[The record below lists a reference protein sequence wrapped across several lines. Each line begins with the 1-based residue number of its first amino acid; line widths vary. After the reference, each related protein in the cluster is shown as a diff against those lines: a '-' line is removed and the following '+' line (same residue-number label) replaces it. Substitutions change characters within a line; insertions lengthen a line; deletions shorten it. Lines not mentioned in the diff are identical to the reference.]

1 MAARNR
7 QTTLASPSSESQMTY
22 ARFLELFPDNDACL
36 DYLKAKFYPDG
47 TECPKCGKASKFH
60 RITGRSA
67 YSCQYCGHHVYPT
80 AGTIFHKSTVSLQF
94 WFYGIFLMSSTR
106 CGISAK
112 QLEREIGVTYKT
124 AHRMFKLIRTLLS
137 QDDDPLNGE
146 VEIDETGYGGKP
158 HAGATARYRKPED
171 WNRHRAGQR
180 WAHANKT
187 SVLGMVERGGRVR
200 AEVVPDRGA
209 PTLQDRVIERVLP
222 ASMIFTDEWKSYI
235 GLRHHFAGHRRI
247 QHRQKVYVRGDVHT
261 NTIEGF
267 FGLLKTGIRGV
278 YHAVSR
284 EYLQSYLDEYAW
296 RYNHRHD
303 SQPMFW
309 TILDGV
315 QKSAIAT
322 DLP

>member
-1 MAARNR
+1 
-7 QTTLASPSSESQMTY
+7 MTY
-22 ARFLELFPDNDACL
+22 TRFLELFPNNDACL
-36 DYLKAKFYPDG
+36 DYLKDKFYPDG
-47 TECPKCGKASKFH
+47 TACPKCGKVSKFH
-60 RITGRSA
+60 RISGRTA
-67 YSCQYCGHHVYPT
+67 YSCQFCGHHVYPT
-80 AGTIFHKSTVSLQF
+80 AGTIFHKSTVSLQY
-94 WFYGIFLMSSTR
+94 WFYAIYLMSSTR

-137 QDDDPLNGE
+137 QDDDPLSGE

-158 HAGATARYRKPED
+158 HLGATMRYRKPGD
-171 WNRHRAGQR
+171 WSRHNAGQR
-180 WAHANKT
+180 WAKANKT

-200 AEVVPDRGA
+200 AEVVPDRLG
-209 PTLQDRVIERVLP
+209 PTLQGRVIERVLP
-222 ASMIFTDEWKSYI
+222 ASMIFTDEWKSYT

-315 QKSAIAT
+315 QKDRLAAS
-322 DLP
+322 

>member
-36 DYLKAKFYPDG
+36 EYLKAKFYADG

-60 RITGRSA
+60 KITGRTA
-67 YSCQYCGHHVYPT
+67 YSCQYCGHQVYPT

-94 WFYGIFLMSSTR
+94 WFYGIYLMSSTR

-137 QDDDPLNGE
+137 QDDELLTGE
-146 VEIDETGYGGKP
+146 VEADETRWGGKP
-158 HAGATARYRKPED
+158 RAGDVSRYMIPSD
-171 WNRHRAGQR
+171 WNRNKAASR
-180 WAHANKT
+180 WASDPKNKGT
-187 SVLGMVERGGRVR
+187 VFGMVERGGRVR
-200 AEVVPDRGA
+200 AEIVPDRLG
-209 PTLQDRVIERVLP
+209 PTLTGRIIERVLP
-222 ASMIFTDEWKSYI
+222 SAMIFTDEYVAYR
-235 GLRHHFAGHRRI
+235 GLRNHFAGHRRI
-247 QHRQKVYVRGDVHT
+247 MHKQKIYVRGNVHT
-261 NTIEGF
+261 QTIEGF
-267 FGLLKTGIRGV
+267 FGLLKNGIRGV

-284 EYLQSYLDEYAW
+284 EYLQSYLDEYCW

-303 SQPMFW
+303 RQPMFW

-315 QKSAIAT
+315 QKDRLAAQ
-322 DLP
+322 

>member
-1 MAARNR
+1 
-7 QTTLASPSSESQMTY
+7 
-22 ARFLELFPDNDACL
+22 
-36 DYLKAKFYPDG
+36 
-47 TECPKCGKASKFH
+47 
-60 RITGRSA
+60 
-67 YSCQYCGHHVYPT
+67 
-80 AGTIFHKSTVSLQF
+80 
-94 WFYGIFLMSSTR
+94 MSSTR

-137 QDDDPLNGE
+137 QDDDPLSGE

-158 HAGATARYRKPED
+158 HVGATARYRKPGD
-171 WNRHRAGQR
+171 WNRHSAGQR
-180 WAHANKT
+180 WAKANKT

-200 AEVVPDRGA
+200 AEVVPARGA
-209 PTLQDRVIERVLP
+209 PTLQGRVIERVLP
-222 ASMIFTDEWKSYI
+222 ASMIFTEEWKSYT
-235 GLRHHFAGHRRI
+235 GLRHHFASHRRI

-303 SQPMFW
+303 TQPMFW

-315 QKSAIAT
+315 QKDRLAAS
-322 DLP
+322 